1 MSIRDIT
8 DDKLLTET
16 EILKRIENA
25 LVKKKPFSLVR
36 LGDLENIVLGQFNFI
51 SREKLVDFPLHR
63 KCKKLKYILKGKE
76 YVTYIRKGIT
86 LPNKQLRD
94 QVIEAIKKAD
104 VVGVCKY
111 NNDEINAPE
120 KYKRE
125 LTNKIFD
132 HYKIRPANLTYVF
145 VSRKMVAYRQFWELV
160 HRYRTLLI
168 SSYAKDFA
176 DLIKNKY
183 ETLKPNIVGCIDFT
197 DYKQIPETLEKMKK
211 FHYDLV
217 LLSAG
222 VNAVIMAPQ
231 IARRFGKVAIDFGRC
246 MKFYVLSDPR
256 IAPWQP

>member
-1 MSIRDIT
+1 MSIQDVT
-8 DDKLLTET
+8 DEQLITET
-16 EILKRIENA
+16 EMINRIENA

-36 LGDLENIVLGQFNFI
+36 LGDLENIVLGQYRFI
-51 SREKLVDFPLHR
+51 SREKLVDIPIHR
-63 KCKKLKYILKGKE
+63 KCKKIKFISNGKAYVKY
-76 YVTYIRKGIT
+76 VRKGIT

-104 VVGVCKY
+104 IVGICRY
-111 NNDEINAPE
+111 NNDEINAPN

-125 LTNKIFD
+125 LTNKVFD
-132 HYKIRPANLTYVF
+132 YYKIRPANLTYVF
-145 VSRKMVAYRQFWELV
+145 VSRKMVAYRKFWELV

-176 DLIKNKY
+176 ELIENKY
-183 ETLKPNIVGCIDFT
+183 AILKPNIVGYIDFN
-197 DYKQIPETLEKMKK
+197 DYEEIPKTLEKVKK

-217 LLSAG
+217 LISAG
-222 VNAVIMAPQ
+222 VNAVIMAPK